1 MPYQELLGMSRI
13 FFFFFLLLLISFLQM
28 LTKCQFLSSGFD
40 ALDKIGWINVVF
52 AMTTAS
58 FIPLYGSFSDIFGVS

>member
-1 MPYQELLGMSRI
+1 VFDNALPSVIRYVRHPFSYFSRLHMLME
-13 FFFFFLLLLISFLQM
+13 FNFSF
-28 LTKCQFLSSGFD
+28 SGFN